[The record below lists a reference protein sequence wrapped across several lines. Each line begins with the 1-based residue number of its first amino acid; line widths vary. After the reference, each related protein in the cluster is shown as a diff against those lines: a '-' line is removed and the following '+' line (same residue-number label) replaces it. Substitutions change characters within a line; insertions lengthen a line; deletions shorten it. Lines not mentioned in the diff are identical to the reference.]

1 MHRSNRSFGGWT
13 SLATAQLLTRFH
25 CDLPGSLGELDLGQP
40 SFLWVGEISDMLGSS
55 RELVDLVVIEDCGLD
70 FEGLVLVLFVAVE
83 QDVVH
88 PETPGVE
95 VVIVPAI
102 DEL

>member
-1 MHRSNRSFGGWT
+1 
-13 SLATAQLLTRFH
+13 
-25 CDLPGSLGELDLGQP
+25 
-40 SFLWVGEISDMLGSS
+40 MLGSS